1 MTFAKAIKILD
12 LLDHDKTILVKEDL
26 YDGQADV
33 NEEDYVYVDSFCK
46 YDEISDYM
54 KYFTDSKYH
63 FFIKDGVFT
72 GDEITSD

>member
-12 LLDHDKTILVKEDL
+12 LLNHDKTILVKEDP

-33 NEEDYVYVDSFCK
+33 NQEDYVYVDSFCK
-46 YDEISDYM
+46 DDEIVDYM